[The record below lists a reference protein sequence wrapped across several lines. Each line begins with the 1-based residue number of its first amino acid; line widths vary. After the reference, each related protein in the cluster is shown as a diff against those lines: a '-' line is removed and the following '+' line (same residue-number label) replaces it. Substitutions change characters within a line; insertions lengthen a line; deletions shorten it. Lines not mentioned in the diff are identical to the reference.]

1 MSSMGTHDFDR
12 RRQPAS
18 AARRVMTAIAIA
30 VAGVGAGSPAAL
42 AESRIT
48 VLAPQASGGRGTTAS
63 AGLRIEV
70 NVVRVLTLHAPGAA
84 GSAAW
89 SNGGTVMLGCAGQA
103 ACVSRASG
111 AGGTNALHL
120 PATGLTFAQP

>member
-1 MSSMGTHDFDR
+1 MSTHDFDR
-12 RRQPAS
+12 RHSLAD
-18 AARRVMTAIAIA
+18 AARRPLA
-30 VAGVGAGSPAAL
+30 VILIGLAAVGAGIPAAV

-48 VLAPQASGGRGTTAS
+48 VLAPQSSAGRGASAS

-70 NVVRVLTLHAPGAA
+70 NVVRVLSLQAPGAA

-111 AGGTNALHL
+111 TGGTHALHL

>member
-1 MSSMGTHDFDR
+1 MSTRDFDCR
-12 RRQPAS
+12 AS
-18 AARRVMTAIAIA
+18 LAGVARRALA
-30 VAGVGAGSPAAL
+30 VIVASLAAVGAGAPAAL

-48 VLAPQASGGRGTTAS
+48 VLAPQSAAGRGTSAS

-70 NVVRVLTLHAPGAA
+70 NVVRVLTLQAPGAA

-111 AGGTNALHL
+111 TGGTHALHL

>member
-1 MSSMGTHDFDR
+1 MSTHDFDCR
-12 RRQPAS
+12 HSLAD
-18 AARRVMTAIAIA
+18 AARRPLA
-30 VAGVGAGSPAAL
+30 VILIGLAAVGAGIPAAV

-48 VLAPQASGGRGTTAS
+48 VLAPQSSAGRGASAS

-70 NVVRVLTLHAPGAA
+70 NVVRVLSLQAPGAA

-111 AGGTNALHL
+111 TGGTHALHL

>member
-1 MSSMGTHDFDR
+1 MSTRDFDCR
-12 RRQPAS
+12 AS
-18 AARRVMTAIAIA
+18 LAGVARRALAAILASQA
-30 VAGVGAGSPAAL
+30 AVGAGAPAAL

-48 VLAPQASGGRGTTAS
+48 VLAPQSAAGRGTTAS

-70 NVVRVLTLHAPGAA
+70 NVVRVLTLQAPGAA

-89 SNGGTVMLGCAGQA
+89 SNGGTMMLGCAGQP

-111 AGGTNALHL
+111 AGGTHVMHL

>member
-1 MSSMGTHDFDR
+1 MSIHDFDGR
-12 RRQPAS
+12 HSLAD
-18 AARRVMTAIAIA
+18 AARRPLAAILIGLAA
-30 VAGVGAGSPAAL
+30 VGAGIPAAV

-48 VLAPQASGGRGTTAS
+48 VLAPQSSAGRGTSAS

-70 NVVRVLTLHAPGAA
+70 NVVRVLSLQAPGAA

-111 AGGTNALHL
+111 TGGTHALHL

>member
-1 MSSMGTHDFDR
+1 MSTHDFDCR
-12 RRQPAS
+12 HSLAD
-18 AARRVMTAIAIA
+18 AARRPLA
-30 VAGVGAGSPAAL
+30 VILIGLAAVGAGIPAAV

-48 VLAPQASGGRGTTAS
+48 VLAPQSSAGRGASAS

-70 NVVRVLTLHAPGAA
+70 NVVRVLSLQAPGAA

-89 SNGGTVMLGCAGQA
+89 SNGGTVMLGCAGQP

-111 AGGTNALHL
+111 AGGTHVMHL